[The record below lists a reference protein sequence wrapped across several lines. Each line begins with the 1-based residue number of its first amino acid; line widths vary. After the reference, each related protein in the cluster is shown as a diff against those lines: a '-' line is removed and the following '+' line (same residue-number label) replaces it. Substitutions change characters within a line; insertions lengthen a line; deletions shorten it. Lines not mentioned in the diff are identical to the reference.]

1 MRAVRVRNV
10 VPLVAA
16 MSLLA
21 FACASPPEAEKKAA
35 DAAVSAAQSAGAEK
49 YAPSEFSAMTAAV
62 KKAES
67 EMSNKAYKEA
77 KASYES
83 AKDLADRAAKAAESG
98 KAAAK
103 TEAEKQLA
111 DLESRWKELQGQAE
125 AAGKKLN
132 FMGNDLAQPEEWRA
146 RSQIASAT
154 KLKADQ
160 KATWEADAKSVSDAF
175 DAAKAALATN
185 ARAVKDKL
193 AAIPAV
199 LDKWEADLTALATPK
214 KDEKKPAVKK

>member
-1 MRAVRVRNV
+1 MHALPVRVV
-10 VPLVAA
+10 VPLLVAV
-16 MSLLA
+16 SLLA

-35 DAAVSAAQSAGAEK
+35 DKAVSTATAAGAEQ
-49 YAPSEFSAMTAAV
+49 YAPSEFSSMTAAV

-103 TEAEKQLA
+103 AEVEKQLA
-111 DLESRWKELQGQAE
+111 DLESRWKELQGKAE
-125 AAGKKLN
+125 
-132 FMGNDLAQPEEWRA
+132 
-146 RSQIASAT
+146 ASAT

-160 KATWEADAKSVSDAF
+160 KAAWEAAAKSVADAF
-175 DAAKAALATN
+175 DAAKAALATD
-185 ARAVKDKL
+185 ARAAKDKL
-193 AAIPAV
+193 AAIPAI
-199 LDKWEADLTALATPK
+199 LDKWEADLTALATPT
-214 KDEKKPAVKK
+214 KDEKKPAAKK